1 MIANELTLQEEYDN
15 YVIVNRIHKNREHR
29 NVMARFAFMVAAREI
44 YNTLQIARVMK
55 KNHAT
60 VIHAWKQ
67 HEINVKFDRQY
78 LRYYNQSCAI
88 IDKIR
93 KDEEDSPEYTLR
105 KENAKL
111 LERLQIVR
119 EELLETRNKLY
130 IREEENKQLKKQY
143 ELCD

>member
-15 YVIVNRIHKNREHR
+15 YVIFNRIHKNREHR

-44 YNTLQIARVMK
+44 YNTLQIARVMG

-67 HEINVKFDRQY
+67 HEMNIRYDREY
-78 LRYYNQSCAI
+78 LQYYNQSCAI
-88 IDKIR
+88 ISKIR
-93 KDEEDSPEYTLR
+93 TDEEESPEMNLR
-105 KENAKL
+105 KQNAKL
-111 LERLQIVR
+111 MERLQNVR

-130 IREEENKQLKKQY
+130 IREEEINRLKKY
-143 ELCD
+143 ELCN

>member
-15 YVIVNRIHKNREHR
+15 YVIFNKIHKNREHR

-44 YNTLQIARVMK
+44 YNTLQIARVMD

-67 HEINVKFDRQY
+67 HEINLKYDRQY
-78 LRYYNQSCAI
+78 LQYYNQSVDI
-88 IDKIR
+88 INRIR
-93 KDEEDSPEYTLR
+93 KDEEESPEYTLR

-111 LERLQIVR
+111 MERLQKIR

-130 IREEENKQLKKQY
+130 ITEEEVNRLKKY
-143 ELCD
+143 ELCT

>member
-15 YVIVNRIHKNREHR
+15 YVIFNKIAKNREHR

-44 YNTLQIARVMK
+44 YNTLQIARVMD

-67 HEINVKFDRQY
+67 HEINLKYDRQY
-78 LRYYNQSCAI
+78 LHYYNQSVEI
-88 IDKIR
+88 VNRIR
-93 KDEEDSPEYTLR
+93 KDEEASPEYTLR

-111 LERLQIVR
+111 LERLQNVR

-130 IREEENKQLKKQY
+130 ITEEEVNRLKKY
-143 ELCD
+143 ELCT